1 MIDCNLIAYYTP
13 EETLPYKQYQS
24 GAREDNKTI
33 FENDIREDENPELI
47 LAQDIILP
55 SGQGLSRGFYRVT
68 LSDDFD
74 FLIIYSTGK
83 IIAKVPIIELGTI
96 DASPKKSFK
105 KPKKWMFW
113 HKKDH
118 LGESSENFVHKL
130 CEIKLDPKT
139 NSYML
144 FWERGNTR
152 ALGVIN
158 IGD

>member
-1 MIDCNLIAYYTP
+1 MIDCNLIAYYLP
-13 EETLPYKQYQS
+13 EEILPYKQYQS
-24 GAREDNKTI
+24 GVKEDRKAI
-33 FENDIREDENPELI
+33 FENDIKADENPELI
-47 LAQDIILP
+47 LAQDIVLP
-55 SGQGLSRGFYRVT
+55 SGLGLSRGFYIVT

-74 FLIIYSTGK
+74 FLLIYSTGK
-83 IIAKVPIIELGTI
+83 LIAKVPIIELGAI

-105 KPKKWMFW
+105 KQRNWMFW

-118 LGESSENFVHKL
+118 LGESSEDFIHKL
-130 CEIKLDPKT
+130 CEIKFDPKT